1 MRDQVK
7 GEGESNKEVTEQD
20 IQAHRMEKVRGCC
33 PPKNNSF
40 TVSAVVPTLVTD
52 LNLRPSNHSAV
63 QVGYRCCCLYLCL
76 CGRHLNTNRDRAV
89 CLCVQILA
97 VGVVATGCIVPLF
110 ESRNS
115 IRIIHTGRQVHHRPR
130 RRTGRI
136 SFAAYNCMLFFPLI
150 MTFWP
155 QSDATGH

>member
-1 MRDQVK
+1 MDQNQRERPGK
-7 GEGESNKEVTEQD
+7 GGKEVTEQD

-40 TVSAVVPTLVTD
+40 TVSAVVPTVVTD

-63 QVGYRCCCLYLCL
+63 QVGYRCCCCLCL
-76 CGRHLNTNRDRAV
+76 FARHVNANRDRAV

-115 IRIIHTGRQVHHRPR
+115 IRIIHRSTTDHDAPPEEFLLLLIIVCY
-130 RRTGRI
+130 
-136 SFAAYNCMLFFPLI
+136 SFP
-150 MTFWP
+150 
-155 QSDATGH
+155 